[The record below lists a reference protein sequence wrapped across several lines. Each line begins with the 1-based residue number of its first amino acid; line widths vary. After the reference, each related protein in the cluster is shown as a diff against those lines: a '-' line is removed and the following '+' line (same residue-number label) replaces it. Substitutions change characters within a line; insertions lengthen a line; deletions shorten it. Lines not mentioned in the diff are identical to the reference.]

1 MKKYINW
8 QRAWFA
14 LMAVWVVVVICQLIL
29 PFAPKDDS
37 DSPTARS
44 GMLVLTDHLTGCQYL
59 ATARGGITPRWTRD
73 GEQVCK

>member
-14 LMAVWVVVVICQLIL
+14 LMAVWVFVFICHLIL
-29 PFAPKDDS
+29 PLAPKDDS

-59 ATARGGITPRWTRD
+59 TTSRGGITPRWTRD